1 VAQIFKGAKPA
12 DMPVEQPSKFDLIIN
27 TKTAAT
33 LGLKFPI
40 ALLASAERQ
49 SGKAKNPNVRG
60 SFAIHLRAA

>member
-40 ALLASAERQ
+40 ALLASAETTEREGEKPQ
-49 SGKAKNPNVRG
+49 RPW
-60 SFAIHLRAA
+60 